1 MTARRFVAALCLLV
15 PATAFAADAPKSAFA
30 DRVKESFTKWDAD
43 KNGTLTRE
51 EIDRAVSD
59 PTVKGP
65 DAAAV
70 VALKRA
76 VRNGKYKLPALTR
89 DALLELAANPG
100 KDRPEFG
107 AMYASALD
115 RITGANRELFPKG
128 VPSLDS
134 LHQGKLGDCFCLAPI
149 GSMVCRDPK
158 ELVAMIRKQ
167 QDGSYLVRLGAR
179 DVPVPALTD
188 AELAL
193 TAVGG
198 PDGIWV
204 NVYEKAVGLTRVE
217 RAKADGASGSLID
230 LLAKGGSAGTTIELV
245 TGHPI
250 ERFSCKFAKEDATG
264 DAERAAKLDELR
276 KKLTAAFREKRLVT
290 CGTASG
296 VTVPNVNG
304 NHAYA
309 VVGYDATTDE
319 IALWN
324 PHGQSFTPK
333 GGKPGPGTGYP
344 TKNGQFRMPLPDF
357 VRAFAGVAFET
368 PPAK

>member
-1 MTARRFVAALCLLV
+1 MTARHLVVLALFLC
-15 PATAFAADAPKSAFA
+15 ATAAGAADTPKPTFTE
-30 DRVKESFTKWDAD
+30 RVKDAFPKWDAD

-59 PTVKGP
+59 PDVKGA

-76 VRNGKYKLPALTR
+76 VRNTKAKLPALTK
-89 DALLELAANPG
+89 DAILELAAGPA
-100 KDRPEFG
+100 KDGPNLN
-107 AMYASALD
+107 AMYASALE
-115 RITGANRELFPKG
+115 RITSANRELFPKG
-128 VPSLDS
+128 VPTLET
-134 LHQGKLGDCFCLAPI
+134 LHQGRLGDCFCLAPL

-158 ELVAMIRKQ
+158 DVVQMIRKQ
-167 QDGSYLVRLGAR
+167 KDGSYIVRLGAR
-179 DVPVPALTD
+179 DVVVPTLTD

-193 TAVGG
+193 TATTG
-198 PDGIWV
+198 PDGVWV
-204 NVYEKAVGLTRVE
+204 NVYEKAVGLLRVE
-217 RAKADGASGSLID
+217 KAKAAGEPASLID
-230 LLAKGGSAGTTIELV
+230 LLAKGGSAGSTIELV

-250 ERFSCKFAKEDATG
+250 ERFSCQFAKDEKLPAKETG
-264 DAERAAKLDELR
+264 AKLDDMR
-276 KKLTAAFREKRLVT
+276 KKLTAAFAEKRLVT

-296 VTVPNVNG
+296 GTKVPNVNG

-309 VVGYDATTDE
+309 VVGFDAKTDE

-333 GGKPGPGTGYP
+333 GKSGLENGYP
-344 TKNGQFRMPLPDF
+344 TKNGQFRMPLPEF
-357 VRAFAGVAFET
+357 TKVFAGVAFEV